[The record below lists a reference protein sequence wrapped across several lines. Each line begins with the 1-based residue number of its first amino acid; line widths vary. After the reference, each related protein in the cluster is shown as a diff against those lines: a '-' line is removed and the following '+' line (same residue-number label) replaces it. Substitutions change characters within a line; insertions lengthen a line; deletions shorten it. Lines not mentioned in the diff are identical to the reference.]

1 MSVHR
6 ARTACPNCNTE
17 EEVWYYKSTISPIE
31 VVQCVKCDLV
41 YEAGDY
47 IQNLIEL
54 YQNVTV
60 SATEVVA
67 EINI

>member
-17 EEVWYYKSTISPIE
+17 EEVWYYQGVIAPIE
-31 VVQCVKCDLV
+31 VIQCSKCDLL
-41 YEAGDY
+41 YEATDY
-47 IQNLIEL
+47 VQSLIEL

-60 SATEVVA
+60 STSTIVLNST
-67 EINI
+67 I